1 MSFFLNR
8 KAKGKGA
15 GAKSG
20 RQAQAQPSGQ
30 LDGRAV
36 LQTLKRRRTPAVHA
50 AMPSGTAVGADAGKP
65 AVKAQPNR
73 RAGASARDKRSGSL
87 AGQAQAPSGR
97 NTRVSRQPQAPAGAA
112 AEAAAP
118 EAKARPARP
127 PRDFSKAVRL
137 ARGAGTGLLGLALL
151 ALFFAGVFKGSL
163 WLYGEALT
171 SPFFTT
177 RHIDVSG
184 NTRMTKA
191 MVEEL
196 GGIREGENTFAVTIS
211 EVERSLLSTPWVE
224 DVSVKRL
231 LPDRFVIKVKER
243 MPSFWVRREGRLYYA
258 NERGELIAPVEG
270 DNFMALPMLTIE
282 PGGEDAIPY
291 LARLMKDMKSGVLP
305 VEAGAIATVDV
316 SPGRGVEIYLEDRE
330 MRLSL
335 APDDWEGN
343 LSRLGVTIGDLA
355 RRRELGKVQE
365 VRAADGCVW
374 VSLRG

>member
-36 LQTLKRRRTPAVHA
+36 LQTLKRRRTPAVQA

-163 WLYGEALT
+163 WLYSEALT

-270 DNFMALPMLTIE
+270 DNFMA
-282 PGGEDAIPY
+282 
-291 LARLMKDMKSGVLP
+291 S
-305 VEAGAIATVDV
+305 
-316 SPGRGVEIYLEDRE
+316 S
-330 MRLSL
+330 
-335 APDDWEGN
+335 
-343 LSRLGVTIGDLA
+343 
-355 RRRELGKVQE
+355 
-365 VRAADGCVW
+365 RAARTPFRTLPG
-374 VSLRG
+374 S

>member
-36 LQTLKRRRTPAVHA
+36 LQTLKRRRTPAVQA

-151 ALFFAGVFKGSL
+151 FLNL
-163 WLYGEALT
+163 W
-171 SPFFTT
+171 
-177 RHIDVSG
+177 I
-184 NTRMTKA
+184 
-191 MVEEL
+191 
-196 GGIREGENTFAVTIS
+196 
-211 EVERSLLSTPWVE
+211 LLS
-224 DVSVKRL
+224 
-231 LPDRFVIKVKER
+231 
-243 MPSFWVRREGRLYYA
+243 
-258 NERGELIAPVEG
+258 
-270 DNFMALPMLTIE
+270 
-282 PGGEDAIPY
+282 
-291 LARLMKDMKSGVLP
+291 MKSL
-305 VEAGAIATVDV
+305 
-316 SPGRGVEIYLEDRE
+316 
-330 MRLSL
+330 
-335 APDDWEGN
+335 
-343 LSRLGVTIGDLA
+343 
-355 RRRELGKVQE
+355 
-365 VRAADGCVW
+365 
-374 VSLRG
+374 